1 MPVTRHASIILPRP
15 RRVVGPTVLSL
26 TVMATVILS
35 ISLLNVVVL
44 RKDFQ
49 QQQQRISV
57 DNKNEKRL
65 LQADVLRRELMDA
78 SLKQE
83 IYINAEAPRTLVG
96 IFSRDDEAGA
106 TQRGL
111 YRRIIEEKKSRSNEI
126 QICSLPQFWKRRK
139 RLRNQECQL
148 VYTFVVGAHRPDDT
162 TIPTEIHFTEQK
174 REILVD
180 RIPSPFSSDVN
191 LPDVT
196 RLNIRYVI

>member
-15 RRVVGPTVLSL
+15 RRVVGPTVLSF
-26 TVMATVILS
+26 TVMATVVLS

-83 IYINAEAPRTLVG
+83 IYIKAKAPRTLVG

-111 YRRIIEEKKSRSNEI
+111 YRRIIEEKKI

-148 VYTFVVGAHRPDDT
+148 VYTFVVGAHRSEDT